1 MDTDTA
7 AGVPADQKVA
17 AAEVAA
23 QALYGIETGLPE
35 ILADETSRYVKQS
48 LSAAPSRTRTDAH
61 PSTPARPPS
70 HPFVQGHLMRYTTF
84 GHRTGLRVSEYALGT
99 ANFGT
104 GWGAGAEPDE
114 ARRIFDRFAEAGGT
128 FLDSADGYQFG
139 ESEELT
145 GKLISADRDHFVL
158 ATKFTLGAT
167 PQADISKTGNSRKN
181 MVASVEASLKRLSTD
196 YIDLLWV
203 HFPDELTPME
213 ELLRGLDDLVSAGK
227 IHHAALS
234 NFPAWRVSRAVT
246 LADLKNWAP
255 IVGIQHEY
263 SLVERTADRE
273 LLPMAEGLGLGAAL
287 WSPLGG
293 GLLTGKYRRST
304 EGRLSDLGMV
314 VHTESTGQ
322 KTAVV
327 DTVLAIA
334 EETGMTPAQVA
345 VAWVRE
351 RAARSVATLVPIIG
365 PRNLSQLDSYLG
377 ALAVHLPDE
386 QYTRLTEVSA
396 VPLGMP
402 HEGIAASLDRLQ
414 GGSAGSVTAPVVP
427 VA

>member
-1 MDTDTA
+1 
-7 AGVPADQKVA
+7 
-17 AAEVAA
+17 
-23 QALYGIETGLPE
+23 
-35 ILADETSRYVKQS
+35 
-48 LSAAPSRTRTDAH
+48 
-61 PSTPARPPS
+61 
-70 HPFVQGHLMRYTTF
+70 MRHTTF

-139 ESEELT
+139 ESEQLT

-158 ATKFTLGAT
+158 ATKFTLGAA
-167 PQADISKTGNSRKN
+167 PQPDISKTGNSRKN
-181 MVASVEASLKRLSTD
+181 MVASVEASLKRLDTD

-255 IVGIQHEY
+255 IIGIQHEY

-273 LLPMAEGLGLGAAL
+273 LLPMAESLGLGAAL

-293 GLLTGKYRRST
+293 GLLTGKYRTSA
-304 EGRLSDLGMV
+304 EGRLSDLGMII
-314 VHTESTGQ
+314 HTESTGQ
-322 KTAVV
+322 KTVVV

-334 EETGMTPAQVA
+334 EETGVAPAQVA

-377 ALAVHLPDE
+377 ALDVRLTDE
-386 QYTRLTEVSA
+386 QYTRLTEISA
-396 VPLGMP
+396 VPLGVP
-402 HEGIAASLDRLQ
+402 HEGIVASLDRLQ
-414 GGSAGSVTAPVVP
+414 GGAADRITTPAVP

>member
-1 MDTDTA
+1 MC
-7 AGVPADQKVA
+7 
-17 AAEVAA
+17 
-23 QALYGIETGLPE
+23 
-35 ILADETSRYVKQS
+35 
-48 LSAAPSRTRTDAH
+48 
-61 PSTPARPPS
+61 
-70 HPFVQGHLMRYTTF
+70 YTTF

-114 ARRIFDRFAEAGGT
+114 ARRIFDRFAEAGGI
-128 FLDSADGYQFG
+128 FLDTADTYQFG

-145 GKLISADRDHFVL
+145 GKFIAADRDHFVL
-158 ATKFTLGAT
+158 ATKFTLGAA
-167 PQADISKTGNSRKN
+167 PQPSVSRTGNSRKN
-181 MVASVEASLKRLSTD
+181 MVMSVEASLKRLGTD

-213 ELLRGLDDLVSAGK
+213 EILRGLDDLVRSGK

-255 IVGIQHEY
+255 IVGIQNEY

-273 LLPMAEGLGLGAAL
+273 LLPMAESLGLGAAL

-304 EGRLSDLGMV
+304 KGRLSDLGAV
-314 VHTESTGQ
+314 IHTESTDQ

-327 DTVLAIA
+327 DAVLAIA
-334 EETGMTPAQVA
+334 EETGVTPAQVS

-351 RAARSVATLVPIIG
+351 RAAQSATSLIPIIG
-365 PRNLSQLDSYLG
+365 PRNLTQLDNYLG
-377 ALAVHLPDE
+377 ALDVHLTP
-386 QYTRLTEVSA
+386 QQFAQLSEVSA
-396 VPLGMP
+396 VPLGVP
-402 HEGIAASLDRLQ
+402 HEAIAGSLGGIQ
-414 GGSAGSVTAPVVP
+414 GGDTSRVIAPAVP
-427 VA
+427 VG

>member
-1 MDTDTA
+1 
-7 AGVPADQKVA
+7 
-17 AAEVAA
+17 
-23 QALYGIETGLPE
+23 
-35 ILADETSRYVKQS
+35 
-48 LSAAPSRTRTDAH
+48 
-61 PSTPARPPS
+61 
-70 HPFVQGHLMRYTTF
+70 MRYTAF

-128 FLDSADGYQFG
+128 FLDSADSYQFG

-145 GKLISADRDHFVL
+145 GKLVSADREHFVL
-158 ATKFTLGAT
+158 ATKFALGAA
-167 PQADISKTGNSRKN
+167 PRPDISQTGNSRKT
-181 MVASVEASLKRLSTD
+181 MVASVEASLKRLGTD

-203 HFPDELTPME
+203 HFPDQLTPME

-246 LADLKNWAP
+246 LADLRNQSP
-255 IVGIQHEY
+255 IIGIQHEY

-273 LLPMAEGLGLGAAL
+273 LLPMAESLGLGAAL

-293 GLLTGKYRRST
+293 GLLIGKYRSSA

-314 VHTESTGQ
+314 IHTESTDQ

-334 EETGMTPAQVA
+334 QETGATPAQVA

-351 RAARSVATLVPIIG
+351 HAARSTATLVPIIG
-365 PRNLSQLDSYLG
+365 PRNLSQLDSYLA
-377 ALAVHLPDE
+377 ALDVQLTDE
-386 QYTRLTEVSA
+386 QYARLDKVSA
-396 VPLGMP
+396 MPLGVP
-402 HEGIAASLDRLQ
+402 HEGVAGSLGHLQ
-414 GGSAGSVTAPVVP
+414 GGDASSVIAPVVP

>member
-1 MDTDTA
+1 
-7 AGVPADQKVA
+7 
-17 AAEVAA
+17 
-23 QALYGIETGLPE
+23 
-35 ILADETSRYVKQS
+35 
-48 LSAAPSRTRTDAH
+48 
-61 PSTPARPPS
+61 
-70 HPFVQGHLMRYTTF
+70 MRCTTF

-145 GKLISADRDHFVL
+145 GKLVSADREHFVL
-158 ATKFTLGAT
+158 ATKFALGAA
-167 PQADISKTGNSRKN
+167 PQPDISRTGNSRKN
-181 MVASVEASLKRLSTD
+181 LVASVEASLKRLGTD

-203 HFPDELTPME
+203 HFPDQLTPME

-246 LADLKNWAP
+246 LADLRNQSP
-255 IVGIQHEY
+255 IIGIQHEY

-273 LLPMAEGLGLGAAL
+273 LLPMAESLGLGAAL

-293 GLLTGKYRRST
+293 GLLTGKYRTSA

-314 VHTESTGQ
+314 IHTESTDQ

-334 EETGMTPAQVA
+334 QETGATPAQVA

-351 RAARSVATLVPIIG
+351 HAARSTATLVPIIG
-365 PRNLSQLDSYLG
+365 PRNLSQLDSYLA
-377 ALAVHLPDE
+377 ALDVQLTDE
-386 QYTRLTEVSA
+386 QYARLDKVSA
-396 VPLGMP
+396 MPIGVP
-402 HEGIAASLDRLQ
+402 HEGIAGSLGHLQ
-414 GGSAGSVTAPVVP
+414 GGDASSVITPVVP

>member
-1 MDTDTA
+1 M
-7 AGVPADQKVA
+7 
-17 AAEVAA
+17 
-23 QALYGIETGLPE
+23 
-35 ILADETSRYVKQS
+35 
-48 LSAAPSRTRTDAH
+48 
-61 PSTPARPPS
+61 
-70 HPFVQGHLMRYTTF
+70 
-84 GHRTGLRVSEYALGT
+84 
-99 ANFGT
+99 
-104 GWGAGAEPDE
+104 
-114 ARRIFDRFAEAGGT
+114 
-128 FLDSADGYQFG
+128 
-139 ESEELT
+139 
-145 GKLISADRDHFVL
+145 
-158 ATKFTLGAT
+158 
-167 PQADISKTGNSRKN
+167 
-181 MVASVEASLKRLSTD
+181 
-196 YIDLLWV
+196 
-203 HFPDELTPME
+203 
-213 ELLRGLDDLVSAGK
+213 SAGK

-273 LLPMAEGLGLGAAL
+273 LLPMAESLGHGGGL

-293 GLLTGKYRRST
+293 GLLTGKYRSSA

-314 VHTESTGQ
+314 IHTESTGQ

-327 DTVLAIA
+327 DTVLALA
-334 EETGMTPAQVA
+334 EESGMTPAALVA

-377 ALAVHLPDE
+377 ALDVHLTGD

-414 GGSAGSVTAPVVP
+414 GGAADRVTAPVVP